1 MLPAGFVEHT
11 EREGGQ
17 KQPRGS
23 LTVSAELSGAAA
35 LEFSVVQKVNVSIGE
50 AVGSQ
55 PVWLKH
61 EKHFNPTIFGFI
73 SRLETYFQFVWITAK
88 ESERFGTLV
97 SGKFF
102 VSVAGIVHLCVG
114 ASSVCS

>member
-23 LTVSAELSGAAA
+23 LTVSPELSGAAA

-50 AVGSQ
+50 AVGS
-55 PVWLKH
+55 
-61 EKHFNPTIFGFI
+61 HFNLTIFGFI